1 MRCPRCAVRL
11 VRDDDELKCSLC
23 GRRYPLPPPPP
34 PAYIA
39 CACETTFKRV
49 VNRTRCGP
57 CQLADLARRAR
68 EKRARKGKRYR
79 DCEKPIDPSSKSVR
93 CRVCQYIRE
102 SKSKRERRG
111 EWGGEAEASKVL
123 CGTVRP
129 SAPDPH
135 AAQPAVTSSEEP
147 LGNRTERAP
156 ISDVSSPPASRQE
169 Q

>member
-1 MRCPRCAVRL
+1 M
-11 VRDDDELKCSLC
+11 
-23 GRRYPLPPPPP
+23 GY
-34 PAYIA
+34 A

-49 VNRTRCGP
+49 VNRTRHGP

-68 EKRARKGKRYR
+68 GKRARKGKRCR

-102 SKSKRERRG
+102 SESKRERRARVG
-111 EWGGEAEASKVL
+111 RQEKPKPPRYCVNCQSVL
-123 CGTVRP
+123 GIRT
-129 SAPDPH
+129 DPQ